1 MITKLQGMPTLR
13 ILLLHLIL
21 LSSPV
26 AVNYGQ
32 TSETKLEDMSM
43 ETELEGNVPPAELR
57 RESTNISTIEPS
69 AIWENDEIV
78 KSVIVIG
85 FALIVFTLLIF
96 RIKVQEM
103 HAEDFIRLIVLALVI
118 CSSMYLIS
126 AGWDDQQTAPAFGI
140 LGTIAGYLLGRG
152 SNASS
157 SSQN

>member
-1 MITKLQGMPTLR
+1 MPILR
-13 ILLLHLIL
+13 TLLLYVIL
-21 LSSPV
+21 LSVLVPAS
-26 AVNYGQ
+26 YGQ
-32 TSETKLEDMSM
+32 ISETNLEDIIS
-43 ETELEGNVPPAELR
+43 ETELEGNAPPSEVS
-57 RESTNISTIEPS
+57 REVTNISAIEPS

-103 HAEDFIRLIVLALVI
+103 HAEDFIRLTVLALVI

-152 SNASS
+152 SNAGSS
-157 SSQN
+157 PQN

>member
-1 MITKLQGMPTLR
+1 MTTLR
-13 ILLLHLIL
+13 ILLLCIVLFSVPI
-21 LSSPV
+21 PV
-26 AVNYGQ
+26 SYGQ
-32 TSETKLEDMSM
+32 LSGTKLEDTPR
-43 ETELEGNVPPAELR
+43 ETELEENAPPSELR
-57 RESTNISTIEPS
+57 QEARHISSIEPS
-69 AIWENDEIV
+69 GIWENDEIV

-103 HAEDFIRLIVLALVI
+103 HAEDFIRLTVLALVI

-152 SNASS
+152 SNAGSS
-157 SSQN
+157 PQN